1 MKKEKISVC
10 DCEKRCALRWVML
23 GAGSLFGLFSFVY
36 FAKNGGF
43 TDILLSAVT
52 VIFILSPFIIEKFF
66 VCRLNTAFCIFAFF
80 YSLFPI
86 LGYSYKFYY
95 LVPGWD
101 KLMHFSGGVVFAVV
115 GAYIPLLL
123 KKEYTRDIL
132 MRALFAIMFSI
143 SISAL
148 WEFYEFTADRVFG
161 TDMQNDTI
169 VYSIN
174 SYMLGSGTG
183 VVGSIDKIESVIVNG
198 EALPGYLDIGLIDTM
213 FDMIFE
219 TAGALI
225 YTIIFAADRDRH
237 PVFRKIKKA
246 SYDALSASD

>member
-1 MKKEKISVC
+1 MKNTKLQLDGS
-10 DCEKRCALRWVML
+10 DKRCALRWVML
-23 GAGSLFGLFSFVY
+23 LLGCSFGLFSLVY
-36 FAKNGGF
+36 FTINGGL

-52 VIFILSPFIIEKFF
+52 IFFVFSPFLIEKLFR
-66 VCRLNTAFCIFAFF
+66 CRLNTAFCVFAFF

-123 KKEYTRDIL
+123 KKEYSRDIL
-132 MRALFAIMFSI
+132 MRALFALMFSI

-148 WEFYEFTADRVFG
+148 WEFYEFTADRLFG

-183 VVGSIDKIESVIVNG
+183 VVGSIDKIESVTVNG
-198 EALPGYLDIGLIDTM
+198 DALPGYLDIGLIDTM
-213 FDMIFE
+213 LDMIFE
-219 TAGALI
+219 TAGAVI

-237 PVFRKIKKA
+237 PVFRRTQKIDGRTNI
-246 SYDALSASD
+246 S